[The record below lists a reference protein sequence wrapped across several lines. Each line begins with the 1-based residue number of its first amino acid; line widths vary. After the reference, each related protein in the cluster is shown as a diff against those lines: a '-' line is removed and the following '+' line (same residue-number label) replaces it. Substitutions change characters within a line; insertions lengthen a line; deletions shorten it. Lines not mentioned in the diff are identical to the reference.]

1 MKEKII
7 AGLAIAGL
15 VLFGIQYLAHGVSD
29 AATATFDTLTEVRE
43 AWHDFHSD

>member
-7 AGLAIAGL
+7 KGLAVVGL

-29 AATATFDTLTEVRE
+29 AATATINTLTEVRE
-43 AWHDFHSD
+43 AWHDYDGD